1 MSKTQSEIKIPK
13 GLQTIAISKLKPNPK
28 NIKIHTDKQIEGL
41 AEVIKLLGIFK
52 DPVVIDKKNTIW
64 IGHGRLE
71 AAKLLGMT
79 EVPYVYNDHLT
90 VKQRKAL
97 MILDNKLNESAW
109 NEEQMQELLI
119 EIPEFNFEPFN
130 VDFDEFKPEPE
141 IVEDEVPKPRP
152 KTDIKLGEIYQLGN
166 HKIMCG
172 DCRNKDTVKQ
182 LLGNAT
188 VDSLQTDPPYGVDY
202 LSKNEFLN
210 EVDKGNRIQTGL
222 INDSDTIKDYREFF
236 ADFLKLIPFSKY
248 NTVYVWMSDLRS
260 LELRQAFLDAG
271 ITFSQ
276 CIQWIKNNHVL
287 SRLDYQPKHET
298 CFYGRKGKHK
308 FYGNASCMS
317 TKPFDKPHV
326 SDLHPTMKPVGLI
339 AECIQEGT
347 SSGGTIYDPF
357 LGSGTTLVAA
367 EQTGRVCFG
376 MEIDPVY
383 VQVIIDRWEKFSNQK
398 ARKM

>member
-13 GLQTIAISKLKPNPK
+13 GLPAIAISKLKPNPK
-28 NIKIHTDKQIEGL
+28 NIKIHTKQQIEGL

-52 DPVVIDKKNTIW
+52 DPVVIDKKNIIW

-71 AAKLLGMT
+71 AAKLLDME

-90 VKQRKAL
+90 VAQRKAL

-130 VDFDEFKPEPE
+130 VDFEEFKPEPE

-152 KTDIKLGEIYQLGN
+152 KTDVKLGEIYQLGN

-172 DCRNKDTVKQ
+172 DCRNKDAVKQ
-182 LLGNAT
+182 LLENAT

-248 NTVYVWMSDLRS
+248 NTVYVWMSDLRTH
-260 LELRQAFLDAG
+260 ELRDAFISAG
-271 ITFSQ
+271 ISFSQ
-276 CIQWIKNNHVL
+276 NIIWIKNNHVL

-298 CFYGRKGKHK
+298 CLYGRKGKHK

-317 TKPFDKPHV
+317 TKFFDKPHV
-326 SDLHPTMKPVGLI
+326 SDLHPTMKPVELI
-339 AECIQEGT
+339 TECIQEGS

-367 EQTGRVCFG
+367 EQTGRVCYG

-383 VQVIIDRWEKFSNQK
+383 VQVAIDRWEQLTGQK
-398 ARKM
+398 AKRL